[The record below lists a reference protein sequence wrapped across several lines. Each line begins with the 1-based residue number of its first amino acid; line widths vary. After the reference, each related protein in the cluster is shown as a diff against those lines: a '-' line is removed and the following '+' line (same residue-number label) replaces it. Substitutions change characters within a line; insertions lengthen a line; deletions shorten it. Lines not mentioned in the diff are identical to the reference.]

1 LLQISNTLQLN
12 RKQLATSYQQQVIL
26 LTVVGNVT
34 VATYQVEAHYE
45 MPLVAGYWLL
55 VATYQVEAFE

>member
-12 RKQLATSYQQQVIL
+12 RKQLATSYKQQVIL

-34 VATYQVEAHYE
+34 VATYQVEAYYE

-55 VATYQVEAFE
+55 VATYQVEAFK